1 MEVCPFCGAQVI
13 PVEGVCPSCMGTLP
27 GAGPSKE
34 PRRTKTSPV
43 LSAPP
48 KKKLD
53 LSDRSTDGQ
62 APAVQ
67 ALMMDAE
74 VELHCAIHER
84 AKARGACA
92 KCQRPACEIC
102 LSHGGVCPSCRREAA
117 PPRITE
123 LARDLG
129 LFTGLAGVAL
139 FGFAAW
145 QQLDRTVLDVDPRR
159 TAVAVVLGVLHLSS
173 GIAVWLR
180 RRVLLALVCTGAVAG
195 GVVVPVLGG
204 EPWWMALVRL
214 ALSVLVLART
224 LALKRQFDELYLP
237 LDRPE

>member
-1 MEVCPFCGAQVI
+1 MEVCPFCGTQVI

-27 GAGPSKE
+27 TAKE
-34 PRRTKTSPV
+34 PRRAKTSPA
-43 LSAPP
+43 LAEPP

-53 LSDRSTDGQ
+53 LSDRSTDAQ
-62 APAVQ
+62 APGVQ
-67 ALMMDAE
+67 ALVMDE
-74 VELHCAIHER
+74 TGDLHCAIHER
-84 AKARGACA
+84 AKARGSCSR
-92 KCQRPACEIC
+92 CQRPACEIC

-117 PPRITE
+117 PPRITDLSRDVGVFTV
-123 LARDLG
+123 LA
-129 LFTGLAGVAL
+129 GLAH

-173 GIAVWLR
+173 GVAVWLR
-180 RRVLLALVCTGAVAG
+180 RRVLLGLVCTGVVAG
-195 GVVVPVLGG
+195 GVIVPLFGG
-204 EPWWMALVRL
+204 EPWWMGLVRL

-224 LALKRQFDELYLP
+224 VSLKRQFDELYLP